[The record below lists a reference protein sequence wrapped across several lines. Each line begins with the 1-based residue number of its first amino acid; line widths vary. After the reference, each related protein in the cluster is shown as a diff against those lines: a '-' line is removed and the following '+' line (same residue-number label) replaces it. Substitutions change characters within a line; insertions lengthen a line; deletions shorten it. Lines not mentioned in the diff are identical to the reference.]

1 MMLVRSLMLLL
12 LCGLLYQCSG
22 DSEVRERAKAEAE
35 ELAQQ
40 IANKP
45 AVVPDEDVVVHEQT
59 PATTGE
65 TLTMTLGTAE
75 VAAGEEA
82 CIPVTV
88 RGFNNLIGLQFSI
101 RWNRDELKYT
111 AVKNLNLTD
120 LGPQNF
126 GDTHNELGVVALS
139 WIHQTL
145 QGITLPADTRIFDI
159 CFVPQTA
166 AGSKVDVRLESRPVA
181 FEAINVREDILT
193 FAPINGEIRVK
204 GE

>member
-1 MMLVRSLMLLL
+1 MLFRSLMLVLL
-12 LCGLLYQCSG
+12 ASLLVQCSG
-22 DSEVRERAKAEAE
+22 DSEVREKAKAEAE
-35 ELAQQ
+35 QLAKQT
-40 IANKP
+40 ASAPTVAAKDD
-45 AVVPDEDVVVHEQT
+45 AVVHEQT

-65 TLTMTLGTAE
+65 IFTMTLGNTE

-88 RGFNNLIGLQFSI
+88 TGFNNLIGLQFSI
-101 RWNRDELKYT
+101 RWNKDELKYT
-111 AVKNLNLTD
+111 KVKDLNLTD

-139 WIHQTL
+139 WIHQSL
-145 QGITLPADTRIFDI
+145 QGVTLSADSRIFDI

-166 AGSKVDVRLESRPVA
+166 AGSKVEVRLESRPVA

>member
-1 MMLVRSLMLLL
+1 MLFRLLMLVLLGSLLL
-12 LCGLLYQCSG
+12 QCSG
-22 DSEVRERAKAEAE
+22 DSEVREKAKAEAE
-35 ELAQQ
+35 QLAQQ
-40 IANKP
+40 TANTP
-45 AVVPDEDVVVHEQT
+45 PSQPTTIPDGLEPT
-59 PATTGE
+59 PPTTGE
-65 TLTMTLGTAE
+65 TFTMTLGKVE

-88 RGFNNLIGLQFSI
+88 RGFNQLIGLQFSI

-111 AVKNLNLTD
+111 AIKNMDLTD

-145 QGITLPADTRIFDI
+145 QGITLPADSRIFDI
-159 CFVPQTA
+159 CFIPQTE
-166 AGSKVDVRLESRPVA
+166 AGSKVEVRLESAPVA
-181 FEAINVREDILT
+181 FEAINVREDILQ

-204 GE
+204 AE